1 MNEGLVRRLW
11 MAGGWPTGLPRAVDG
26 TTLQVVYA
34 GRTGSGA
41 GPDLLDAIVALPD
54 GRLLRGDVE
63 IHNRASEWFRHGHD
77 DDPRYA
83 RVVLHVVWRDDV
95 GRPVR
100 RAAAADQP
108 ELLTVALREQPERLL
123 FERLAVVPDDQ
134 RYHDWLRTLPAAE
147 RGLLLDRLGDE
158 RLAVKAAR
166 IGADL
171 HGLGAEEA
179 LYRALL
185 DALGYSQNRR
195 PFGRLAEL
203 LPAAELGTIARGQ
216 RFEEDAEGAV
226 LTALLDAAW
235 RRMAPGEWEL
245 VGVRPANRPARR
257 MAALA
262 RLVVRHRGRGLVGA
276 VEDALSS
283 PPANL
288 AARRLHALVRVG
300 SAPETRAIRT
310 IVPEDDPGTVGY
322 WVSHHA
328 VGRALPG
335 GVVALLGD
343 ARASEIVANVLLPF
357 ALALADAR
365 GDDSLDAAARAA
377 WAGAPAGAGNWIL
390 AEMRPLLVG
399 LPLGLARREQGAIEL
414 YRRCCEERRCLT
426 CPRGQEVAGGRA
438 TARA

>member
-11 MAGGWPTGLPRAVDG
+11 LSGGWPAGLPRAVDG
-26 TTLQVVYA
+26 TAPQIVYA
-34 GRTGSGA
+34 GRAGSGA

-63 IHNRASEWFRHGHD
+63 IHNRASEWFGHGHHE
-77 DDPRYA
+77 DPRYA

-95 GRPVR
+95 GRPVT
-100 RAAAADQP
+100 RAPAVDQP
-108 ELLTVALREQPERLL
+108 GLLTVALRDQPERLL
-123 FERLAVVPDDQ
+123 FERLTAVPDDP

-147 RGLLLDRLGDE
+147 RGALLDRLADE
-158 RLAVKAAR
+158 RLAAKAAR

-171 HGLGAEEA
+171 HELGPEEA
-179 LYRALL
+179 LHRALA

-203 LPAAELGTIARGQ
+203 LPAAELGAIARG
-216 RFEEDAEGAV
+216 RRYEDDAECDV
-226 LTALLDAAW
+226 LAALLDAAW
-235 RRMAPGEWEL
+235 QRMAPGEWEL

-262 RLVVRHRGRGLVGA
+262 RLVVRHRRHGLVAA
-276 VEDALSS
+276 VEDALATPESR
-283 PPANL
+283 L
-288 AARRLHALVRVG
+288 AASRLHGLVRVG
-300 SAPETRAIRT
+300 SSPEPRAVKT
-310 IVPEDDPGTVGY
+310 IVPDNDPRTVGY
-322 WVSHHA
+322 WLSHHA

-335 GVVALLGD
+335 GAVALLGD

-365 GDDSLDAAARAA
+365 ADDGLDAAARAA
-377 WAGAPAGAGNWIL
+377 WAAAPAGSGNWIL

-399 LPLGLARREQGAIEL
+399 LPLGRARREQGAIEL

-426 CPRGQEVAGGRA
+426 CPRGQDVAAGRA